1 MNPLRVLLCGFLVF
15 ASASASFQSP
25 RTKYELV
32 KPRLEQLA
40 LSSDFKITDKPTTRE
55 YNWTISMRVGAP
67 DGFYRQML
75 VVNGQYP
82 GPTIEANEGDT
93 IIVNVKNKLPHV
105 GTSLH
110 WHGLFQNGT
119 AWMDGP
125 AGITQCPIPSGGSFT
140 YKFKIEGQYGTYWWH
155 AHAGG
160 QLSDGLHGAL
170 IVHSVNDPWKRGVHY
185 DYDQILIMGDWYHNT
200 SAEIIKALDTPHG
213 YLGSQAAPP
222 PYSAMFNGFG
232 TWNCKKFGSPDTCYT
247 REPFELKVYPN
258 KKYRLRLIN
267 TASHGTFIPYLDMPP
282 AHPVPAMIYNSVD
295 EHTLDVIEADD
306 TPISSA
312 EVNGLH
318 RVQTHNGQRY
328 SVILKTDQGKP
339 GDAFWMRGEMD
350 EHCFPYPLKG
360 ISNTALAVLRYIDDD
375 SSHKSTSNL
384 PTTKDWKDKL
394 GKDCKDIDACKLV
407 PLVREDPPKVVKQQ
421 GIFNTQVGKQNTS
434 DGSVTRFFVNH
445 VAFEHL
451 WYQPILHDVIEG
463 WNVDNSNIMSMT
475 FDNPEGADIIIN
487 NRDANP
493 PIDHPYHLHAMTFW
507 IVAEGKGALSIEDYK
522 KLKFNTDNPLR
533 RDTHVVPANS
543 WAVLRV
549 KSDIP
554 GVWFLHCHIDWH
566 LAHGFAAVVVNQPDV
581 IRKFQLPESSKKL
594 CKQIPPG
601 LRPNSTSLGRRE
613 FGLGPNRQVP
623 RRFSYDTSKNMN

>member
-1 MNPLRVLLCGFLVF
+1 MLNPLRALLCALSAFTFVSANSGTSRHPNGDLV
-15 ASASASFQSP
+15 Q
-25 RTKYELV
+25 
-32 KPRLEQLA
+32 PRLEQLS
-40 LSSDFKITDKPTTRE
+40 LSPDFKITNEPTTRE
-55 YNWTISMRVGAP
+55 YNWTISMQEGAP

-82 GPTIEANEGDT
+82 GPVIEANEGDT
-93 IIVNVKNKLPHV
+93 IIVNVKNEIPHV

-200 SAEIIKALDTPHG
+200 SAEILKALDTPHG

-232 TWNCKKFGSPDTCYT
+232 TWNCEKYGSPDTCYT

-258 KKYRLRLIN
+258 KKYRLRIIN
-267 TASHGTFIPYLDMPP
+267 TA
-282 AHPVPAMIYNSVD
+282 AHAMIYSSVD
-295 EHTLDVIEADD
+295 QHTLDVIEADD

-312 EVNGLH
+312 EVSGLH
-318 RVQTHNGQRY
+318 RVQSHNGQRY

-339 GDAFWMRGEMD
+339 GDAFWMRGEMV
-350 EHCFPYPLKG
+350 EACFPYVLKDA
-360 ISNTALAVLRYIDDD
+360 SNTTLAVLRYVDDGSD
-375 SSHKSTSNL
+375 YEPSTHL

-394 GKDCKDIDACKLV
+394 GKDCRDIETSKLV

-421 GIFNTQVGKQNTS
+421 GIFNTQVGNLSTS
-434 DGSVTRFFVNH
+434 DGTVTRFFVNH
-445 VAFEHL
+445 VTFDHL
-451 WYQPILHDVIEG
+451 WYQPVLHDVIEG
-463 WNVDNSNIMSMT
+463 WSVDNSNIMSLT
-475 FDNPEGADIIIN
+475 FDHPEGADIIIN
-487 NRDANP
+487 NRDVNP
-493 PIDHPYHLHAMTFW
+493 PIDHPYHLHAMTYW
-507 IVAEGKGALSIEDYK
+507 IVAEGKGALTIDEYK

-533 RDTHVVPANS
+533 RDTHVVPADS

-549 KSDIP
+549 KADIP

-566 LAHGFAAVVVNQPDV
+566 LAHGFAAVIVNQPDV
-581 IRKFQLPESSKKL
+581 IRQFQLPDSSKEL

-601 LRPNSTSLGRRE
+601 LAPNSTSLGRRE
-613 FGLGPNRQVP
+613 FGSGPNRQVP
-623 RRFSYDTSKNMN
+623 RRFSYDTSKNLD

>member
-125 AGITQCPIPSGGSFT
+125 AGITQCPIPSGAPSRTNSRSKDSMGLIGGSGCDLWYSISLALTSIF
-140 YKFKIEGQYGTYWWH
+140 GS
-155 AHAGG
+155 AHAGDK
-160 QLSDGLHGAL
+160 LSDGLHGAL

-222 PYSAMFNGFG
+222 PYSSMFNGFG

-267 TASHGTFIPYLDMPP
+267 TASH
-282 AHPVPAMIYNSVD
+282 AMIYNSVD

-328 SVILKTDQGKP
+328 S
-339 GDAFWMRGEMD
+339 
-350 EHCFPYPLKG
+350 G
-360 ISNTALAVLRYIDDD
+360 ITNTALAVLRYIDDD

-566 LAHGFAAVVVNQPDV
+566 LAHGFAAVVVNQPNV

-601 LRPNSTSLGRRE
+601 LGPSSTSLGRRE
-613 FGLGPNRQVP
+613 FGSDLTA
-623 RRFSYDTSKNMN
+623 RFQDAFHTIQARI

>member
-25 RTKYELV
+25 RTKHELV

-55 YNWTISMRVGAP
+55 YNWTISMREGAP

-200 SAEIIKALDTPHG
+200 SAEIIKALDTPGG
-213 YLGSQAAPP
+213 YLRRQAAPP

-232 TWNCKKFGSPDTCYT
+232 TWDCKKFGSPDTCYT
-247 REPFELKVYPN
+247 REQFELKVYPN

-267 TASHGTFIPYLDMPP
+267 TASHGTNDIQLGRRT
-282 AHPVPAMIYNSVD
+282 
-295 EHTLDVIEADD
+295 TLDVIEADD
-306 TPISSA
+306 TPISSP

-339 GDAFWMRGEMD
+339 GDAFWMRGEMN
-350 EHCFPYPLKG
+350 EQCFPYPLEEK
-360 ISNTALAVLRYIDDD
+360 SNTAFAVLRYIDDD
-375 SSHKSTSNL
+375 SSHKPTYHL

-394 GKDCKDIDACKLV
+394 GKDCKDIEACKLV
-407 PLVREDPPKVVKQQ
+407 PLVRDDPPKVVKQQ

-475 FDNPEGADIIIN
+475 FDNPKERISLSTTGIISITHTIV
-487 NRDANP
+487 RFQ
-493 PIDHPYHLHAMTFW
+493 HLYRCIITNF
-507 IVAEGKGALSIEDYK
+507 VEGKGALSIEDYK

-601 LRPNSTSLGRRE
+601 LRPNSTSLGRRK